1 MLWPS
6 INIATPTNLIFFTVT
21 TPELERIQEAYKRA
35 CGFAGIMKET
45 VFIRD
50 VLGDSVPIK
59 LGQVC
64 SQQTKIA
71 FHAIEF

>member
-1 MLWPS
+1 VLS
-6 INIATPTNLIFFTVT
+6 IALVRFKYICFSVT

-50 VLGDSVPIK
+50 VLGDNVPAK

-64 SQQTKIA
+64 MGGWFKKYIS
-71 FHAIEF
+71 